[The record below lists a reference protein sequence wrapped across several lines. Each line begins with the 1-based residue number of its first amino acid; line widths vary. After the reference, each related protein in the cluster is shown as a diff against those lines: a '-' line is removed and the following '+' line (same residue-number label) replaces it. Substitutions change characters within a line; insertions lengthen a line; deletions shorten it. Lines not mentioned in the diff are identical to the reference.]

1 MEKNNSDLDIDF
13 EQAENLYKNQTKNK
27 NKNKKYY
34 SNKYSSNFDDNYS
47 YNNNNNNSSNS
58 SQTEKLQR
66 SRNSS
71 PLIIKK
77 PKIDPEE
84 LKRLEEQELK
94 RFNNTVFMYGLPLKA
109 NEKRIFEFFFNHNV
123 SPIIDIKLLRDPKT
137 GKSKKCCYIEF
148 DSSQNA
154 MNALALTNQTL
165 LEQQIKIVPSQ
176 YEKNRNAMLAK
187 KYQNNNNNNNNNINN
202 NLNNSFVNN
211 NNNINYFPSKY
222 SKIDK
227 RDPPMKIYV
236 GGLTDNLADITE
248 SDLQKLFNFGDIDSI
263 ELHRDP
269 MTGKCK
275 GYAFIQY
282 HKTSA
287 ARNAMINMNGF
298 NYNGKILKVG
308 EANENNTFLE
318 KNYNIGAEK
327 NSIEIRNKFSYDK
340 NSNCVMLSN
349 FFVKNDKRFKEDK
362 YFYEDL
368 YEDIKEMCEKCGKVE
383 GIKID
388 QNSDGNIWIK
398 FNKEDNKIN
407 NCSIKLINMLS
418 CKLYDNRKIY
428 ARQVNESLFD
438 NNNKDDI

>member
-1 MEKNNSDLDIDF
+1 MEKNNNSDLDIDF
-13 EQAENLYKNQTKNK
+13 EQAENLYKNPPKK
-27 NKNKKYY
+27 SKKYHSTNNKH
-34 SNKYSSNFDDNYS
+34 SNNFEENFS
-47 YNNNNNNSSNS
+47 YNNNYSVGSSS
-58 SQTEKLQR
+58 SKTEKLQR
-66 SRNSS
+66 SRSSS
-71 PLIIKK
+71 PLMIKK
-77 PKIDPEE
+77 EKIDPEE

-154 MNALALTNQTL
+154 MNALALSNQTL
-165 LEQQIKIVPSQ
+165 MEQQIKIVPSQ

-187 KYQNNNNNNNNNINN
+187 KNNNNNSLN
-202 NLNNSFVNN
+202 NLGNNS
-211 NNNINYFPSKY
+211 INYFPSKF

-248 SDLQKLFNFGDIDSI
+248 SDLQKLFNFGEIDSI

-282 HKTSA
+282 HKTSCA
-287 ARNAMINMNGF
+287 KNAMINMNGF

-327 NSIEIRNKFSYDK
+327 NSIEIRNKFNYDK

-388 QNSDGNIWIK
+388 KNSDGNIWIK

>member
-1 MEKNNSDLDIDF
+1 MEKNNNSDLDIDF
-13 EQAENLYKNQTKNK
+13 EQAENLYKNPPKK
-27 NKNKKYY
+27 SKKYHSTNNKH
-34 SNKYSSNFDDNYS
+34 SNNFEENFS
-47 YNNNNNNSSNS
+47 YNNNYSVGSSS
-58 SQTEKLQR
+58 SKTEKLQR
-66 SRNSS
+66 SRSSS
-71 PLIIKK
+71 PLMIKK
-77 PKIDPEE
+77 EKIDPEE

-154 MNALALTNQTL
+154 MNALALSNQTL
-165 LEQQIKIVPSQ
+165 MEQQIKIVPSQ

-187 KYQNNNNNNNNNINN
+187 KNNNNNSLN
-202 NLNNSFVNN
+202 NLGNNS
-211 NNNINYFPSKY
+211 INYFPSKF

-248 SDLQKLFNFGDIDSI
+248 SDLQKLFNFGEIDSI

-282 HKTSA
+282 HKTSCA
-287 ARNAMINMNGF
+287 KNAMINMNGF

-327 NSIEIRNKFSYDK
+327 NSIEIRNKFNYDK

>member
-1 MEKNNSDLDIDF
+1 MEKNNNSYLYIDF
-13 EQAENLYKNQTKNK
+13 EQAENLYKNPPKK
-27 NKNKKYY
+27 SKKYHSTNNKH
-34 SNKYSSNFDDNYS
+34 SNNFEENFS
-47 YNNNNNNSSNS
+47 YNNNYSVGSSS
-58 SQTEKLQR
+58 SKTEKLQR
-66 SRNSS
+66 SRSSS
-71 PLIIKK
+71 PLMIKK
-77 PKIDPEE
+77 EKIDPEE

-154 MNALALTNQTL
+154 MNALALSNQTL
-165 LEQQIKIVPSQ
+165 MEQQIKIVPSQ

-187 KYQNNNNNNNNNINN
+187 KNNNNNSLN
-202 NLNNSFVNN
+202 NLGNNS
-211 NNNINYFPSKY
+211 INYFPSKF

-248 SDLQKLFNFGDIDSI
+248 SDLQKLFNFGEIDSI

-282 HKTSA
+282 HKTSCA
-287 ARNAMINMNGF
+287 KNAMINMNGF

-327 NSIEIRNKFSYDK
+327 NSIEIRNKFNYDK

-388 QNSDGNIWIK
+388 KNSDGNIWIK

-407 NCSIKLINMLS
+407 NCSLKLINMLS
-418 CKLYDNRKIY
+418 FKLYDNRKIY

-438 NNNKDDI
+438 NNNKD

>member
-1 MEKNNSDLDIDF
+1 MEKNNNSDLDIDF
-13 EQAENLYKNQTKNK
+13 EQAENLYKNPPKK
-27 NKNKKYY
+27 SKKYHSTNNKH
-34 SNKYSSNFDDNYS
+34 SNNFEENFS
-47 YNNNNNNSSNS
+47 YNNNYSVGSSS
-58 SQTEKLQR
+58 SKTEKLQR
-66 SRNSS
+66 SRSSS
-71 PLIIKK
+71 PLMIKK
-77 PKIDPEE
+77 EKIDPEE

-154 MNALALTNQTL
+154 MNALALSNQTL
-165 LEQQIKIVPSQ
+165 MEQQIKIVPSQ

-187 KYQNNNNNNNNNINN
+187 KNNNNNSLN
-202 NLNNSFVNN
+202 NLGNNS
-211 NNNINYFPSKY
+211 INYFPSKF

-248 SDLQKLFNFGDIDSI
+248 SDLQKLFNFGEIDSI

-282 HKTSA
+282 HKTSCA
-287 ARNAMINMNGF
+287 KNAMINMNGF

-327 NSIEIRNKFSYDK
+327 NSIEIRNKFNYDK

-388 QNSDGNIWIK
+388 KNSDGNIWIK

-407 NCSIKLINMLS
+407 NCSLKLINMLS
-418 CKLYDNRKIY
+418 FKLYDNRKIY

-438 NNNKDDI
+438 NNNKD

>member
-1 MEKNNSDLDIDF
+1 MEKNNNSDLDIDF
-13 EQAENLYKNQTKNK
+13 EQAENLYKNQPKK
-27 NKNKKYY
+27 SKKYHSS
-34 SNKYSSNFDDNYS
+34 SNKYQNNFDDNFS
-47 YNNNNNNSSNS
+47 YNNNNHSVHSSS
-58 SQTEKLQR
+58 SKTEKLQR
-66 SRNSS
+66 SRSS
-71 PLIIKK
+71 PLMIKK
-77 PKIDPEE
+77 EKIDPEE

-123 SPIIDIKLLRDPKT
+123 YPILDIKLLRDPKT

-154 MNALALTNQTL
+154 MNALALSNQIL

-187 KYQNNNNNNNNNINN
+187 KNNNNNKLN
-202 NLNNSFVNN
+202 NLNNSS
-211 NNNINYFPSKY
+211 INYFPSKF

-248 SDLQKLFNFGDIDSI
+248 SDLQKLFNFGEIDSI

-282 HKTSA
+282 HKTSCA
-287 ARNAMINMNGF
+287 KNAMINMNGL

-327 NSIEIRNKFSYDK
+327 NSIEIRNKFTFEK

-407 NCSIKLINMLS
+407 NCSLKLINMLS
-418 CKLYDNRKIY
+418 FKLYDNRKIY

-438 NNNKDDI
+438 NNNKD

>member
-1 MEKNNSDLDIDF
+1 MEKNNNSDLDIDF
-13 EQAENLYKNQTKNK
+13 EQAENLYKNPPKK
-27 NKNKKYY
+27 SKKYHSTNNKH
-34 SNKYSSNFDDNYS
+34 SNNFEENFS
-47 YNNNNNNSSNS
+47 YNNNYSVGSSS
-58 SQTEKLQR
+58 SKTEKLQR
-66 SRNSS
+66 SRSSS
-71 PLIIKK
+71 PLMIKK
-77 PKIDPEE
+77 EKIDPEE

-154 MNALALTNQTL
+154 MNALALSNQTL
-165 LEQQIKIVPSQ
+165 MEQQIKIVPSQ

-187 KYQNNNNNNNNNINN
+187 KNNNNNSLN
-202 NLNNSFVNN
+202 NLGNNS
-211 NNNINYFPSKY
+211 INYFPSKF

-248 SDLQKLFNFGDIDSI
+248 SDLQKLFNFGEIDSI

-282 HKTSA
+282 HKTSCA
-287 ARNAMINMNGF
+287 KNAMINMNGF

-327 NSIEIRNKFSYDK
+327 NSIEIRNKFNYDK

-407 NCSIKLINMLS
+407 NCSLKLINMLS
-418 CKLYDNRKIY
+418 FKLYDNRKIY

-438 NNNKDDI
+438 NNNKD

>member
-1 MEKNNSDLDIDF
+1 
-13 EQAENLYKNQTKNK
+13 
-27 NKNKKYY
+27 
-34 SNKYSSNFDDNYS
+34 
-47 YNNNNNNSSNS
+47 
-58 SQTEKLQR
+58 
-66 SRNSS
+66 
-71 PLIIKK
+71 
-77 PKIDPEE
+77 
-84 LKRLEEQELK
+84 
-94 RFNNTVFMYGLPLKA
+94 
-109 NEKRIFEFFFNHNV
+109 
-123 SPIIDIKLLRDPKT
+123 
-137 GKSKKCCYIEF
+137 
-148 DSSQNA
+148 
-154 MNALALTNQTL
+154 
-165 LEQQIKIVPSQ
+165 
-176 YEKNRNAMLAK
+176 
-187 KYQNNNNNNNNNINN
+187 
-202 NLNNSFVNN
+202 
-211 NNNINYFPSKY
+211 
-222 SKIDK
+222 
-227 RDPPMKIYV
+227 MKIYV

-428 ARQVNESLFD
+428 ARQVNQSLFD